1 MDSVATLVQVRNN
14 ELHVCKRKKKQ
25 QHMILTDV
33 SPEHGLNLLLLK
45 LSFDDQLVVTVHTT
59 TVRRMVAMEK
69 TIYNMCTLT
78 TTIIINIKLQ
88 AIQLVRSQEIN

>member
-1 MDSVATLVQVRNN
+1 
-14 ELHVCKRKKKQ
+14 
-25 QHMILTDV
+25 MILTDV

-88 AIQLVRSQEIN
+88 AIHLVRSQEIN

>member
-1 MDSVATLVQVRNN
+1 
-14 ELHVCKRKKKQ
+14 
-25 QHMILTDV
+25 MILTDV

-45 LSFDDQLVVTVHTT
+45 LSFDDQLVVSIHTT

-88 AIQLVRSQEIN
+88 AIHLVRSQEIN

>member
-1 MDSVATLVQVRNN
+1 
-14 ELHVCKRKKKQ
+14 
-25 QHMILTDV
+25 MILTDV